1 MVTPIEVDRVEFDSR
16 SFFMREWYDADEVD
30 EFLDRCRD
38 TIRALAQ
45 AARIDFNDQRQEQE
59 KEQNDRHEDQ

>member
-1 MVTPIEVDRVEFDSR
+1 MVTPIEVDRAEFTCR
-16 SFFMREWYDADEVD
+16 SFFMREWYDSDEVD

-45 AARIDFNDQRQEQE
+45 AAEINLYEDGRDD
-59 KEQNDRHEDQ
+59 DGHED